1 MASSPREDRLILHI
15 TGMDRPGV
23 TSTVTSILAR
33 EGARLLDLGQS
44 VLLGYLNLSLV
55 VEVPPGSDALRQT
68 LFAVADLGLRFEV
81 EPFGKRT
88 RSHTSN
94 ASGGLS
100 VLLLG
105 ELTQGHV
112 VAAATGL
119 MAEKG
124 LNILELKTL
133 AGQEIHGLELLAE
146 LPAGAEARDPNYF
159 STLRSNFLDL
169 ATKYSADVALQRDD
183 IYRRNKRLVC
193 MDVDSTFIQMEV
205 IDELAKLAGAGE
217 KVAAITERAMRGEL
231 DFRQALHERVAS
243 LKGLPFEKAKG
254 LLEKVPLTPGAET
267 LVRTLKDLG
276 FHVGLVSGGFDFFV
290 DELKRR
296 FGLDFAFANQ
306 LEVRDG
312 LLTGKVSGSIV
323 DAERKAQLLRDMAQ
337 VYRCRLE
344 QTVAIG
350 DGANDRLML
359 QEAGLG
365 IAFHAKPKLQE
376 VAHAS
381 FNRNWLDSVL
391 YLMGLHHAG

>member
-1 MASSPREDRLILHI
+1 
-15 TGMDRPGV
+15 
-23 TSTVTSILAR
+23 
-33 EGARLLDLGQS
+33 
-44 VLLGYLNLSLV
+44 
-55 VEVPPGSDALRQT
+55 
-68 LFAVADLGLRFEV
+68 
-81 EPFGKRT
+81 
-88 RSHTSN
+88 
-94 ASGGLS
+94 
-100 VLLLG
+100 
-105 ELTQGHV
+105 
-112 VAAATGL
+112 
-119 MAEKG
+119 
-124 LNILELKTL
+124 
-133 AGQEIHGLELLAE
+133 
-146 LPAGAEARDPNYF
+146 
-159 STLRSNFLDL
+159 
-169 ATKYSADVALQRDD
+169 
-183 IYRRNKRLVC
+183 
-193 MDVDSTFIQMEV
+193 
-205 IDELAKLAGAGE
+205 
-217 KVAAITERAMRGEL
+217 MRGEL